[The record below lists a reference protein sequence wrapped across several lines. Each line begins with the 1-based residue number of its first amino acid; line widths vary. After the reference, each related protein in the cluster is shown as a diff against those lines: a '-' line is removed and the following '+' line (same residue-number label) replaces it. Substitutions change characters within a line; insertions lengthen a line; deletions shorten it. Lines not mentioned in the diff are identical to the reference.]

1 MIPYY
6 LFVCL
11 FVFIVYLDLL
21 LLLHLAAYFLSVN
34 IISIMKTVILSV
46 MLTVASWVAGT
57 KLVLDK
63 YLLSEEK
70 GTINRSPQSVSHT
83 LTTLTHPCTVSQRA
97 FSSIRH
103 QNKPQDTYFFP
114 YPPSHDSTSSKQ
126 SQAEIQTGLAP
137 LRFPSH
143 LQVWH

>member
-1 MIPYY
+1 MWYPT
-6 LFVCL
+6 VCL
-11 FVFIVYLDLL
+11 FVCF
-21 LLLHLAAYFLSVN
+21 H
-34 IISIMKTVILSV
+34 SIFGLTFTPVSSCLFPFCKYNKHYEVILSV

-57 KLVLDK
+57 KSVLDK

-70 GTINRSPQSVSHT
+70 GTINRSSQSVSHT
-83 LTTLTHPCTVSQRA
+83 LTTLTHPCTVGQWA